1 LEVYKLYEVGDIVIY
16 PLYGTATIKKI
27 IKKKVKGE
35 FLKFYVLEIP
45 KEKLTIKIP
54 IVTAKEIGLR
64 EVVSSEEAEEVLK
77 ILLKKRKSEILKNWN
92 RRFKRNIEKLKRN
105 DVIDL
110 AEVVRNLSLRQRDSG
125 LSVGEKRMLEKAR
138 GMLVSEIS
146 YAQDIN
152 EEEALAKVESCFVKN

>member
-1 LEVYKLYEVGDIVIY
+1 MYEVGDIVIY

-35 FLKFYVLEIP
+35 FLEFYVLEIP

-64 EVVSSEEAEEVLK
+64 EIISSEEAEEVLK
-77 ILLKKRKSEILKNWN
+77 ILLKKRKLKVSKNWN

>member
-1 LEVYKLYEVGDIVIY
+1 LYEVGDIVIY

-35 FLKFYVLEIP
+35 FLEFYVLEIP

-64 EVVSSEEAEEVLK
+64 EIISSEEAEEVLK
-77 ILLKKRKSEILKNWN
+77 ILLKKRKLKVSKNWN

>member
-1 LEVYKLYEVGDIVIY
+1 MYEVGDIVIY

-35 FLKFYVLEIP
+35 FLEFYVLEIP

-77 ILLKKRKSEILKNWN
+77 ILLKKRKLKVSKNWN

-110 AEVVRNLSLRQRDSG
+110 AEVVRNLSLRQRDFG

>member
-1 LEVYKLYEVGDIVIY
+1 M
-16 PLYGTATIKKI
+16 
-27 IKKKVKGE
+27 
-35 FLKFYVLEIP
+35 
-45 KEKLTIKIP
+45 
-54 IVTAKEIGLR
+54 
-64 EVVSSEEAEEVLK
+64 
-77 ILLKKRKSEILKNWN
+77 KNWN

-105 DVIDL
+105 DVVDL

-125 LSVGEKRMLEKAR
+125 LSVGEKRMLEKAK

>member
-1 LEVYKLYEVGDIVIY
+1 MYEVGDIVVY
-16 PLYGTATIKKI
+16 PLYGTATVKRI

-54 IVTAKEIGLR
+54 IVAAKEIGLR
-64 EVVSSEEAEEVLK
+64 EVVSSKESEEVLK

-105 DVIDL
+105 DVVDL
-110 AEVVRNLSLRQRDSG
+110 AEVVRNLSLRQRDSR
-125 LSVGEKRMLEKAR
+125 LSVGEKRMLEKAK

>member
-1 LEVYKLYEVGDIVIY
+1 LYEVGDIVIY

-35 FLKFYVLEIP
+35 SLKFYVLEIP

-54 IVTAKEIGLR
+54 ILTAKEIGLR

-77 ILLKKRKSEILKNWN
+77 ILLKNRKSEISKNWN
-92 RRFKRNIEKLKRN
+92 RRFKINIEKLKRN
-105 DVIDL
+105 NVIDL

-125 LSVGEKRMLEKAR
+125 LSVGEKRMLEKAK
-138 GMLVSEIS
+138 GMLASEIS

>member
-1 LEVYKLYEVGDIVIY
+1 MYEVGDIVIY

-35 FLKFYVLEIP
+35 FLEFYVLEIP

-64 EVVSSEEAEEVLK
+64 EIVSSEEAEEVLK
-77 ILLKKRKSEILKNWN
+77 ILLKKRKLKVSKNWN

>member
-1 LEVYKLYEVGDIVIY
+1 MYEVGDIVVY
-16 PLYGTATIKKI
+16 PLYGTATVKKI

-54 IVTAKEIGLR
+54 IVAAKEIGLR

-105 DVIDL
+105 DVVDL

-125 LSVGEKRMLEKAR
+125 LSVGEKRMLEKAK

>member
-1 LEVYKLYEVGDIVIY
+1 MYEVGDIVIY

-35 FLKFYVLEIP
+35 SLKFYVLEMP

-54 IVTAKEIGLR
+54 ILTAKEIGLR

-77 ILLKKRKSEILKNWN
+77 ILLKNRKSEISKNWN
-92 RRFKRNIEKLKRN
+92 RRFKINIEKLKRN
-105 DVIDL
+105 NVIDL

-125 LSVGEKRMLEKAR
+125 LSVGEKRMLEKAK
-138 GMLVSEIS
+138 GMLASEIS

-152 EEEALAKVESCFVKN
+152 KEEALAKVESCFVKN

>member
-1 LEVYKLYEVGDIVIY
+1 MYEVGDIVIY

-35 FLKFYVLEIP
+35 SLKFYVLEIP

-54 IVTAKEIGLR
+54 ILTAKEIGLR

-77 ILLKKRKSEILKNWN
+77 ILLKNRKSEISKNWN
-92 RRFKRNIEKLKRN
+92 RRFKINIEKLKRN
-105 DVIDL
+105 NVIDL

-125 LSVGEKRMLEKAR
+125 LSVGEKRMLEKAK
-138 GMLVSEIS
+138 GMLASEIS